1 MSANLLQVGSKRRR
15 TKQQIADE
23 FEASKRKEQKI
34 AARMANY
41 DVLEKKIDMMAQDVE
56 KGKVAT
62 NLIEQFLDT
71 GFVTTDDQGNF
82 KEPGLS
88 GEKIFKPFENQ

>member
-1 MSANLLQVGSKRRR
+1 MLSLASKGVSANLLQVGSKRRR

-71 GFVTTDDQGNF
+71 GFVTIDD
-82 KEPGLS
+82 
-88 GEKIFKPFENQ
+88 